1 MTKLQLDAAATT
13 HVGRVRTNNEDN
25 FYLCGRIRED
35 VSADFARAACAAPA
49 RAFLAAVCDGMGGE
63 NCGERASLLGVQAL
77 KPARLGQIRE
87 AALESISRANE
98 RICDEIE
105 HNSMGRMGSTF
116 AAIYIDEDTAVAC
129 NVGDSRIYLWRD
141 GALNRLSVDHS
152 KAAHLVRMGVLT
164 PEQAARH
171 PSRHELTQHLGIFP
185 HEMEL
190 EPAFSEELE
199 LRAGDCLLL
208 CSDGLTDMV
217 PEETIARTLGEGHPA
232 AETAQRLQELAL
244 EQGGRDNVTV
254 LIVRVSERPG
264 LWQRLMGGAR

>member
-1 MTKLQLDAAATT
+1 MTKLQLEAAVTT

-25 FYLCGRIRED
+25 FYLYGRIRED
-35 VSADFARAACAAPA
+35 VSTDFAQFACTAPA
-49 RAFLAAVCDGMGGE
+49 KAFLAAVCDGMGGE
-63 NCGERASLLGVQAL
+63 SCGERASLIGVQAL
-77 KPARLGQIRE
+77 RPARLGQIRE

-98 RICDEIE
+98 RICNEME
-105 HNSMGRMGSTF
+105 QNSIGRMGSTF
-116 AAIYIDEDTAVAC
+116 AAIYMDEDKAVAC

-141 GALNRLSVDHS
+141 GALRLLSVEHS

-171 PSRHELTQHLGIFP
+171 PSRHVLTQHLGIFP

-199 LRAGDCLLL
+199 LRAGDCLLV

-217 PEETIARTLGEGHPA
+217 PEENIVRTLREGQS
-232 AETAQRLQELAL
+232 AEKTAQMLQELAL
-244 EQGGRDNVTV
+244 ENGGRDNVTV